1 MNIFLY
7 NRYRKIY
14 ITNDSLIYVIYKKK
28 RVYISKY
35 FKKNGVVKK
44 EHSHLILQKSKK
56 NGGVGS
62 SSNSDTL
69 TLCSFNVYTWNGFG
83 IGRDSHLNFDT
94 KFSNLITNNNIE
106 LLLTQ
111 EDEIDNNDDTSESVK
126 AYSLNDS
133 ERFSFIYCINSH
145 SEGKLQF
152 YRGVLP
158 RNAII
163 IQDTTFGITIA
174 NLHLEGG
181 RFVDLEL
188 DDTSFDKYLEIKIG
202 LLKEV
207 LELSPDIILGD
218 FNSVYSNNLT
228 LLNKMYTDQ
237 KNYYDGYRNSELERI
252 KGEEGYTYNLFRR
265 HIQTKFGLSL
275 INKCAN
281 RNSGSKNF
289 SLENII
295 SWNNKPFTLLQAKG
309 YIFIEPNNIQLVGGK
324 INPTNSRGNN
334 IIDHVWVKQSLLD
347 KYTFN
352 TKIYNDFGEAT
363 DATNNLYGGIS
374 DHKPVILTIKKIK
387 LYTKTKRRRGNKK
400 EDGE

>member
-14 ITNDSLIYVIYKKK
+14 KTYDNLLYIIYKKK
-28 RVYISKY
+28 EVYISKY

-69 TLCSFNVYTWNGFG
+69 TLCSFNVYTWNGYG
-83 IGRDSHLNFDT
+83 IGRDSRLNFDT
-94 KFSNLITNNNIE
+94 QFSKLITNNNIE

-133 ERFSFIYCINSH
+133 ERFSFISCINSH
-145 SEGKLQF
+145 NEGKLQF
-152 YRGVLP
+152 YRGVSP

-163 IQDTTFGITIA
+163 IQDITFGITIA

-188 DDTSFDKYLEIKIG
+188 DDTIFDKYLEIKLG

-281 RNSGSKNF
+281 RNSGAKNF

-295 SWNNKPFTLLQAKG
+295 SWNNEPFILLQAKG
-309 YIFIEPNNIQLVGGK
+309 YVYIEPSNIQLVGGK

-363 DATNNLYGGIS
+363 NNLYGGIS